1 MNARWNRWGRVAAAV
16 GAAGIIFT
24 AATLWAQRPSTE
36 RHVRELGRY
45 LDGVKIAEP
54 VRYGQLAVYPVLVDD
69 VPLLRGRWLTADAAI
84 SGGVLVVS
92 EKPGGSVPLVQIE
105 NRSRDEYVFLM
116 RGEVLA
122 GGMQTRTVRQD
133 VVLAPGQK
141 IDLNVFCVE
150 ARRWSGNT
158 TFSAGSKTMVPQS
171 IQKELRGGADQQ
183 KVWSEVTRNN
193 AALKAENATG
203 NLDEAL
209 QAAPVKKTL
218 DDVRRRIVPAIP
230 RGTTG
235 FIFVDHGRALG
246 LELFGSEDLARP
258 AAQAAGFLCRGLR
271 DPQCRGRGRRSGR
284 QWRGHRP
291 VRAALPRGQP
301 AGEHPRLRLRH
312 HHPGVAAF
320 TPRPAGRRGE
330 PRQHAGPLRR
340 QFGGA
345 VPPAPE
351 PRPVIIYPNRNPEPE
366 APRRHGPAP
375 AAGKMRDRSPPGAT
389 AGLSSSAAPALVSAP
404 EGRQ

>member
-193 AALKAENATG
+193 AALKAENATS

-246 LELFGSEDLARP
+246 LELFGSEDLARALLP
-258 AAQAAGFLCRGLR
+258 KLLDSYAVDYVILNAAGEGGAAGDNRTAIALFERLCRVGSQR
-271 DPQCRGRGRRSGR
+271 ASTPGSGSGIITQESRRS
-284 QWRGHRP
+284 
-291 VRAALPRGQP
+291 
-301 AGEHPRLRLRH
+301 
-312 HHPGVAAF
+312 
-320 TPRPAGRRGE
+320 RRGLLGDGVSLDSTLV
-330 PRQHAGPLRR
+330 HYGA

-345 VPPAPE
+345 VSPAPE

-366 APRRHGPAP
+366 RRDVTDQ
-375 AAGKMRDRSPPGAT
+375 RPP
-389 AGLSSSAAPALVSAP
+389 LV
-404 EGRQ
+404 R